1 MISGDAELTPS
12 PDGPGA
18 QQPSGPGNLRIVA
31 KNTAYNFFTQILVIA
46 VSFLSFPVLVRKLS
60 PDGFGLL
67 SLIWIVVGY
76 FSLLDLGVSRAIT
89 KYVAES
95 LASGHSASVR
105 GITWTSL
112 SLSAILGTCVGLAIV
127 AARGPLVTSAFHVPA
142 AMVPEANTSL
152 LVAAVGV
159 PFMLAN
165 GMLRGIQAAYQRFD
179 LVNAFQAVMG
189 LGQWLGSVAL
199 VLMGGGVLEVVLLTV
214 IIRIVAAVA
223 GVWTLRV
230 LDPGV
235 FSGIRLWEGA
245 LARQLLSFGGWVS
258 VSQVVSP
265 LFLYVDRFMIGSFLS
280 LTAVAYYTVPQE
292 TVMRMLILPMSL
304 TNALYP
310 VFSGGAVSPDG
321 QLTTGLMYTRSI
333 RYVALL
339 TLPLTAVLVIVTPE
353 LLTVWMGKEFSLG
366 SSMALRILVC
376 GFFFSS
382 VAQIPATVLHAFGRP
397 DLTAKYHVVELPVT
411 VLLNLLLIPVMGIA
425 GAALAW
431 SVRVALDAF
440 LLIRGVRRHVAFTG
454 GERLTAR
461 WTAKGA
467 AALIMLAMLA
477 GALLSVES
485 GVFRACTAA
494 LFLPVYA
501 VGVWKYAMNNSD
513 REFMIRLRARFIR

>member
-1 MISGDAELTPS
+1 MRKGRGELFPGHGDPVV
-12 PDGPGA
+12 P
-18 QQPSGPGNLRIVA
+18 QPSGNGNLRIVA

-60 PDGFGLL
+60 SDGFGLL

-95 LASGHSASVR
+95 LASGDPARAR

-112 SLSAILGTCVGLAIV
+112 SLSALLGTCVGVAIV
-127 AARGPLVTSAFHVPA
+127 AARGPIVTGAFHIPA
-142 AMVPEANTSL
+142 PMVGEANASL
-152 LVAAVGV
+152 LAAAVGV

-165 GMLRGIQAAYQRFD
+165 GMLRGIQSAYQRFD
-179 LVNAFQAVMG
+179 MVNAFQAVMG

-199 VLMGGGVLEVVLLTV
+199 VLMGGGVFEVVLLTV
-214 IIRIVAAVA
+214 IIRIVAAAA

-304 TNALYP
+304 SNALYP
-310 VFSGGAVSPDG
+310 VFSGGAVRPGG
-321 QLTTGLMYTRSI
+321 QMSTGLMYTRSI

-339 TLPLTAVLVIVTPE
+339 TLPLTAVLVIITPE

-411 VLLNLLLIPVMGIA
+411 VLLNLLLIPLMGIA

-431 SVRVALDAF
+431 SVRVSLDAF
-440 LLIRGVRRHVAFTG
+440 LLVRGVRRHIAPAG
-454 GERLTAR
+454 GERLAAR
-461 WTAKGA
+461 WTAKGT
-467 AALIMLAMLA
+467 AALIILALMA
-477 GALLSVES
+477 GAVLSVES
-485 GVFRACTAA
+485 GVFRACGAA
-494 LFLPVYA
+494 VFLPLYA
-501 VGVWKYAMNNSD
+501 LGVWRYAMDDGD
-513 REFMIRLRARFIR
+513 REFMIRLRARLIR